1 MAEMSVVKYAHEG
14 ERFEILVKPDPALD
28 FKLGKRAD
36 ISQVLVSDEIY
47 SDSGRGTRASAE
59 KLQKAFK
66 TGDAAA
72 IAEHILRHGDL
83 GLTTDQRRKM
93 VEEKRKRIVD
103 EISRTYVD
111 PRSHLPHPPTRIEQ
125 AMKDARTSIDPQKPI
140 PEQVTRIVDELRSVI
155 PLKSETL
162 SREVTVPAQYA
173 AQSYSALKSAG
184 SLRREDWLSNGSL
197 RAILEI
203 PAASRP
209 GVLDR
214 LASVTKGTATAEMV
228 K

>member
-111 PRSHLPHPPTRIEQ
+111 PRSNLPHPPTRIEQ

-162 SREVTVPAQYA
+162 SLEVTVPAQYA

>member
-1 MAEMSVVKYAHEG
+1 MAEMSVVKYAREG

-28 FKLGKRAD
+28 FKLGKKTD

-66 TGDAAA
+66 TDDAAE

-93 VEEKRKRIVD
+93 VEEKRKRIID
-103 EISRTYVD
+103 EIARTYVD

-125 AMKDARTSIDPQKPI
+125 AMKDARTTIDPQKPI

-162 SREVTVPAQYA
+162 SLEVTVPAQYA
-173 AQSYSALKSAG
+173 AQSYSALKLAG
-184 SLRREDWLSNGSL
+184 SLRREDWLPNGSL

>member
-14 ERFEILVKPDPALD
+14 ERLEIRVKPDPARD
-28 FKLGKRAD
+28 CKLGKKSD

-66 TGDAAA
+66 TGDAAE

-93 VEEKRKRIVD
+93 VEEKRKRIID
-103 EISRTYVD
+103 EIARTYVD

-125 AMKDARTSIDPQKPI
+125 AMKDARTTIDPQKPI
-140 PEQVTRIVDELRSVI
+140 PEQVTRIVDELRRVI

-162 SREVTVPAQYA
+162 SLEVTVPAQYA

-184 SLRREDWLSNGSL
+184 SLRREDWLPNGSL

-214 LASVTKGTATAEMV
+214 LASATKGTATAEMV

>member
-28 FKLGKRAD
+28 FKLGKKTD

-93 VEEKRKRIVD
+93 VEEKRKRIID
-103 EISRTYVD
+103 EIARTYVD

-125 AMKDARTSIDPQKPI
+125 AMKDARTTIDPQKPI

-162 SREVTVPAQYA
+162 SLEVTVPAQYA

>member
-28 FKLGKRAD
+28 FKLGKKSD

-66 TGDAAA
+66 TGDAAE

-93 VEEKRKRIVD
+93 VEEKRKRIID
-103 EISRTYVD
+103 EIARTYVD

-125 AMKDARTSIDPQKPI
+125 AMKDARTTIDPQKPI
-140 PEQVTRIVDELRSVI
+140 PEQVTRIVDELRRVI

-162 SREVTVPAQYA
+162 SLEVTVPAQYA

-184 SLRREDWLSNGSL
+184 SLRREDWLPNGSL

-214 LASVTKGTATAEMV
+214 LASATKGTATAEMV

>member
-1 MAEMSVVKYAHEG
+1 MAEMSVVKYAREG

-28 FKLGKRAD
+28 FKLGKKTD

-66 TGDAAA
+66 TDDAAE

-162 SREVTVPAQYA
+162 SLEVTVPAQYA

>member
-1 MAEMSVVKYAHEG
+1 MAEMSVVKYAREG

-28 FKLGKRAD
+28 FKLGKKSD

-66 TGDAAA
+66 TDDAAE

-93 VEEKRKRIVD
+93 VEEKRKRIVG
-103 EISRTYVD
+103 EIARTYVD

-125 AMKDARTSIDPQKPI
+125 AMKDARTTIDPQKPI
-140 PEQVTRIVDELRSVI
+140 PEQVTRIVDELRRVI

-162 SREVTVPAQYA
+162 SLEVTVPAQYA

-184 SLRREDWLSNGSL
+184 SLRREDWLPNGSL

>member
-162 SREVTVPAQYA
+162 SLEVTVPAQYA

>member
-28 FKLGKRAD
+28 FKLGKKAD

-47 SDSGRGTRASAE
+47 SDSGRGTRASTE

-66 TGDAAA
+66 TDDASA

-103 EISRTYVD
+103 EIARTYVD

-125 AMKDARTSIDPQKPI
+125 AMKDARTTIDPQKPI
-140 PEQVTRIVDELRSVI
+140 PEQVTRIVDELRRVI

-162 SREVTVPAQYA
+162 SLEVTVPAQYA

-184 SLRREDWLSNGSL
+184 SLRREDWLPNGSL

>member
-28 FKLGKRAD
+28 FKLGKKSD

-66 TGDAAA
+66 TGDAAE

-93 VEEKRKRIVD
+93 VEEKRKRIID
-103 EISRTYVD
+103 EIARTYVD

-140 PEQVTRIVDELRSVI
+140 PEQVTRIVDELRRVI

-162 SREVTVPAQYA
+162 SLEVTVPAQYA

-184 SLRREDWLSNGSL
+184 SLRREDWLPNGSL